1 MTYQTNKQSIAI
13 IGSGIAGLGL
23 AYNLNDRFKITIY
36 EKSDR
41 LGGHIH
47 SVKVDEKNNP
57 FYIDV
62 GFMVFNK
69 ITYPNFCSLI
79 DDLKV
84 ETYPSSMSFSV
95 NYRPLNLEWN
105 GAGINKLFSQ
115 RKNILNFAYWNFLC
129 ELNKFNNNAKFVLN
143 NENSEYKTIGQ
154 FIKYFNYSEN
164 FLNWYLIPIA
174 SAIWSINPRQVLE
187 FPIKTLYQFFYNHGF
202 LGLNTHFQWYTI
214 KISRGCFVVCIDS
227 PLNAQLSFSWGN

>member
-95 NYRPLNLEWN
+95 NYRLN
-105 GAGINKLFSQ
+105 INFS
-115 RKNILNFAYWNFLC
+115 
-129 ELNKFNNNAKFVLN
+129 V
-143 NENSEYKTIGQ
+143 
-154 FIKYFNYSEN
+154 
-164 FLNWYLIPIA
+164 
-174 SAIWSINPRQVLE
+174 
-187 FPIKTLYQFFYNHGF
+187 
-202 LGLNTHFQWYTI
+202 
-214 KISRGCFVVCIDS
+214 KISANIIKQFLKVVVCAIFYCV
-227 PLNAQLSFSWGN
+227 PLKMRI